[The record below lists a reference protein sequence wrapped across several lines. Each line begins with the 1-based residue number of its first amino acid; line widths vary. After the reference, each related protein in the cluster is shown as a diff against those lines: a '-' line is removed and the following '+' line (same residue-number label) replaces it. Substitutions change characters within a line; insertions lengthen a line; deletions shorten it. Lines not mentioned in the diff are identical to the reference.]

1 MLPKSRIAGY
11 SWGDDKQPCE
21 PAHYRVTVD
30 GLVHSGGNG
39 YHKLDAE
46 NDGIG
51 ISKDSKWLS
60 GIFGGAESIDLVATA
75 HHQAV
80 DPDDLGD
87 GLTVVARSSDGIIE
101 AIEHQDSLF
110 ALGLRSTPSGTR

>member
-1 MLPKSRIAGY
+1 MTSSRVR
-11 SWGDDKQPCE
+11 

-51 ISKDSKWLS
+51 ISK
-60 GIFGGAESIDLVATA
+60 IQVAVRHFGGAESIDLVATA

-101 AIEHQDSLF
+101 AIEASGQPVRPGPPV
-110 ALGLRSTPSGTR
+110 APPSGTR